1 MSTKALDKLRTDLQG
16 RLEGLQNDYDEQ
28 ENALADAANKWMNA
42 DRCLEQSEQVTR
54 LQPYLALGLGLGFGP
69 CPCPCPRPR
78 PRPRLCA
85 TALLTSTL
93 THHQIAEK
101 INRHAATILKEG
113 LKMGMLF
120 SPVRDAVENFKVRYY
135 R

>member
-54 LQPYLALGLGLGFGP
+54 LQPYLEQLATRCKETEEKSWIGLHD
-69 CPCPCPRPR
+69 R
-78 PRPRLCA
+78 
-85 TALLTSTL
+85 
-93 THHQIAEK
+93 
-101 INRHAATILKEG
+101 
-113 LKMGMLF
+113 
-120 SPVRDAVENFKVRYY
+120 
-135 R
+135 